1 MSKDK
6 LIESIEKMKVR
17 ELVALVEALK
27 EKFNVQG
34 SPVAMAAAPAASD
47 DAGDSGPST
56 VKVTLKAAGQQKIAV
71 IKAVKSALGLG
82 LKEAKE
88 LVDKAPVSL
97 KEGISESE
105 GEEIKSVLAEAGAD
119 VEIE

>member
-6 LIESIEKMKVR
+6 LIESIEKMKVS
-17 ELVALVEALK
+17 ELVELVEALK

-97 KEGISESE
+97 KEGISEAE
-105 GEEIKSVLAEAGAD
+105 AEEIKSVLAEAGAD